1 MHPRRHMKTNRY
13 HLSQDQKST
22 LKGKIKQVL
31 DDHCKEADAVYLF
44 GSFAGNARF
53 SDIDIGLL
61 LKEIPSDPT
70 EYELKL
76 EVNLERQIGYPF
88 DIRILNTAPPGFC
101 YDAIAA
107 KQLLVDRDP
116 DRRADF
122 EGYMLK
128 KHFDFQYYR
137 KRYLS
142 EVLNAPL

>member
-1 MHPRRHMKTNRY
+1 MRSKPY
-13 HLSQDQKST
+13 HLSQNQKSS
-22 LKGKIKQVL
+22 LKEKIKQVL
-31 DDHCKEADAVYLF
+31 DDECQEADSVYLF
-44 GSFAGNARF
+44 GSFAGSAKF

-61 LKEIPSDPT
+61 LKEMPSDPT
-70 EYELKL
+70 EYELNL
-76 EVNLERQIGYPF
+76 ENNLERKIGYRF

-128 KHFDFQYYR
+128 KHFDFQYFR

-142 EVLNAPL
+142 EVLHAPL